1 MVDIMNIRKEHPLF
15 AAVAGK
21 VCDISWEIYYLI
33 GDDENPRKA
42 TKAERDEANKLTDT
56 KAMVT
61 GQAERMLKEMHTLKL
76 GAQSVSLP

>member
-21 VCDISWEIYYLI
+21 VCDISWEIYNLV

-42 TKAERDEANKLTDT
+42 NKEEREEANMLTDV
-56 KAMVT
+56 KAKLT